1 MTEPAIAKPAP
12 PPAKPKLAAVDVVAV
27 ILGNAL
33 EFYDFTVYGAF
44 AVMIGRAFFPVETPG
59 GSLLLSVATF
69 GVGFVTRPLGGI
81 VIGAYADRR
90 GRKAA
95 MTLTIWLMAL
105 GSGMVAILPG
115 YATIGWAA
123 PALLVLARLIQGF
136 SAGGEMGPA
145 TTYLVEAAPPARR
158 AFYGAWQLASQNAGS
173 LLSGLFGF
181 LLAAALPQD
190 AVDGWAWR
198 LPFLIGIV
206 IAPVGLHIRNRL
218 SETLDAETAHATAG
232 AVLKDLFQRHARPL
246 ALSFLLI
253 PGGTVTQ
260 YFLGYT
266 TTYAIATLH
275 MPTITAMLSGLVVG
289 LSGAVFAV
297 LGGLLGDRTSA
308 KAVALWPRVLLT
320 LVIYPAMLLVVRE
333 RTPAALLGVMG
344 GLMALQAMSGAM
356 GIVLIPRSLP
366 AAVRTAGLSI
376 AYALAVTLFGGTAQ
390 VVFTW
395 VIQTTGNPLSPLWWV
410 IAVNIVTILATW
422 ALRDAEEPGGRRAA
436 ALR

>member
-1 MTEPAIAKPAP
+1 MAQAAAPASPRARSATR
-12 PPAKPKLAAVDVVAV
+12 LSAVDVVAV

-44 AVMIGRAFFPVETPG
+44 AVMIGKAFFPADVPG

-81 VIGAYADRR
+81 IIGAYADRR

-123 PALLVLARLIQGF
+123 PALLVVARLIQGF

-145 TTYLVEAAPPARR
+145 TTYLVEAAPSRRR
-158 AFYGAWQLASQNAGS
+158 AFYGAWQLASQNAGA

-181 LLAAALPQD
+181 LLAEALPKGALED
-190 AVDGWAWR
+190 WAWR
-198 LPFLIGIV
+198 VPFLIGIL
-206 IAPVGLHIRNRL
+206 IAPVGLRIRNRL
-218 SETLDAETAHATAG
+218 DETLDTKTAHASTG
-232 AVLKDLFQRHARPL
+232 AVLSDLFRHHVRPL
-246 ALSFLLI
+246 ALGFLLI
-253 PGGTVTQ
+253 PGGTVAQ
-260 YFLGYT
+260 YFLGGYT
-266 TTYAIATLH
+266 ATYAITTLH
-275 MPTITAMLSGLVVG
+275 MPTSVAMLGGLTVG
-289 LSGAVFAV
+289 VSGAVFSIV
-297 LGGLLGDRTSA
+297 GGMLGDRFGA

-320 LVIYPAMLLVVRE
+320 LLIYPAVLLVVRA
-333 RTPAALLGVMG
+333 PSAGMLLGVMAL
-344 GLMALQAMSGAM
+344 LMALQAMSGAM

-395 VIQTTGNPLSPLWWV
+395 AIQSTGDPLSPLWWV
-410 IAVNIVTILATW
+410 IAINIVTILATL
-422 ALRDAEEPGGRRAA
+422 ALRPLPDEAGAR
-436 ALR
+436 